1 MGQREQRRAAK
12 AARRAERAERRAER
26 RAMKRERRRARR
38 QRGAA
43 GGGSGSGSSD
53 SDSSSESDAEKHD
66 IRVEVQGEAGPG
78 NPEAEVRIEV
88 DSKGGEGGGDGE
100 AGEVKIEIR
109 ADGEGAGPAVRR
121 LSKVLS
127 GLVTPE
133 LVETIQHA
141 VKDVT
146 QHVAGAAKKAGA
158 TKQTAEQVEAAFKAE
173 LGGVREKL
181 VPHLVDIARQAG
193 PKVAELN
200 VAVRGPLAEL
210 RKEIEPKAQELKEAL
225 VPESPTPLPRCCC
238 CCRTCAVLPL
248 TCAHLRT
255 YLPSHAA
262 PLTVSLSRSRLF
274 R

>member
-1 MGQREQRRAAK
+1 
-12 AARRAERAERRAER
+12 
-26 RAMKRERRRARR
+26 MKRERRRARR
-38 QRGAA
+38 QGAA
-43 GGGSGSGSSD
+43 GGGSAGSSD
-53 SDSSSESDAEKHD
+53 SGSSSESDAEEHE
-66 IRVEVQGEAGPG
+66 IRVEVRGEAGPG
-78 NPEAEVRIEV
+78 HGHGK
-88 DSKGGEGGGDGE
+88 SE
-100 AGEVKIEIR
+100 AGDVKIEIR
-109 ADGEGAGPAVRR
+109 SDGEGAGPAVRR

-133 LVETIQHA
+133 LVETVRHA

-158 TKQTAEQVEAAFKAE
+158 TKETAEQVEEAFKSE
-173 LGGVREKL
+173 LGGVRQKL
-181 VPHLVDIARQAG
+181 VPHIVDIAREMG

-225 VPESPTPLPRCCC
+225 VPEPPTPLPRCCS
-238 CCRTCAVLPL
+238 RPFLLPDMSLVLPL

-255 YLPSHAA
+255 FPRALCLWLS
-262 PLTVSLSRSRLF
+262 LIVSLSRSRPS

>member
-1 MGQREQRRAAK
+1 
-12 AARRAERAERRAER
+12 
-26 RAMKRERRRARR
+26 MKRERRRARR
-38 QRGAA
+38 QGAA
-43 GGGSGSGSSD
+43 GGGSAGSSD
-53 SDSSSESDAEKHD
+53 SGSSSESDAEEHE
-66 IRVEVQGEAGPG
+66 IRVEVQGEAGRG
-78 NPEAEVRIEV
+78 KPEAEVRVEV
-88 DSKGGEGGGDGE
+88 DSKGGEGGGDTA
-100 AGEVKIEIR
+100 AGEVRIEMR
-109 ADGEGAGPAVRR
+109 SDGEGAGPAVRR

-133 LVETIQHA
+133 LVETVRHA

-158 TKQTAEQVEAAFKAE
+158 TKETAEQVEEAFKSE
-173 LGGVREKL
+173 LGGVRQKL
-181 VPHLVDIARQAG
+181 VPHIVDIAREMG

-225 VPESPTPLPRCCC
+225 VLNPPTPLPRCCS
-238 CCRTCAVLPL
+238 RPFLLPDMSLVLPL

-255 YLPSHAA
+255 FPRALCLWLSLIA
-262 PLTVSLSRSRLF
+262 SLSRSRPS

>member
-1 MGQREQRRAAK
+1 
-12 AARRAERAERRAER
+12 
-26 RAMKRERRRARR
+26 MKRERRRARR

-53 SDSSSESDAEKHD
+53 SGSSSESDAEEHG

-78 NPEAEVRIEV
+78 RGKTEAEVRVEV
-88 DSKGGEGGGDGE
+88 DSKGGEGGGDTA
-100 AGEVKIEIR
+100 AGVRIEMR
-109 ADGEGAGPAVRR
+109 SDGEGAGPAVRR

-158 TKQTAEQVEAAFKAE
+158 TKETAEQVEAAFKSE

-181 VPHLVDIARQAG
+181 VPHIVDIARQAG

-225 VPESPTPLPRCCC
+225 VPESPSPLPFLAAPPF
-238 CCRTCAVLPL
+238 AVHTHDIHIMCPLLPL
-248 TCAHLRT
+248 TGANLRT
-255 YLPSHAA
+255 YLLSHAA
-262 PLTVSLSRSRLF
+262 PLTVSQSRSRLF

>member
-1 MGQREQRRAAK
+1 MGQREQQRAAK
-12 AARRAERAERRAER
+12 AARRGARAERRAEH

-38 QRGAA
+38 QGAA
-43 GGGSGSGSSD
+43 GGGSARSSD
-53 SDSSSESDAEKHD
+53 SGSSSESDAEEHE
-66 IRVEVQGEAGPG
+66 IRVEVRGEAGPG
-78 NPEAEVRIEV
+78 HGHRK
-88 DSKGGEGGGDGE
+88 SE
-100 AGEVKIEIR
+100 AGDVKIEIR
-109 ADGEGAGPAVRR
+109 SDGEGAGPAVRR

-133 LVETIQHA
+133 LVETVRHA

-158 TKQTAEQVEAAFKAE
+158 TKETAEQVEEAFKSE
-173 LGGVREKL
+173 LGGVRQKL
-181 VPHLVDIARQAG
+181 VPHIVDIAREMG

-225 VPESPTPLPRCCC
+225 VLNPRPS
-238 CCRTCAVLPL
+238 CCRTFPRAAADLCTP
-248 TCAHLRT
+248 AHLPRA
-255 YLPSHAA
+255 LCLWLS
-262 PLTVSLSRSRLF
+262 LIVSLSRSRPS

>member
-1 MGQREQRRAAK
+1 
-12 AARRAERAERRAER
+12 
-26 RAMKRERRRARR
+26 MKRERRRARR

-43 GGGSGSGSSD
+43 GGDSGSGSSD
-53 SDSSSESDAEKHD
+53 SDSSSESDAEEHE
-66 IRVEVQGEAGPG
+66 IRVEVQGEAGRG
-78 NPEAEVRIEV
+78 KPEAEVRVEV
-88 DSKGGEGGGDGE
+88 DSKGGEGGGDTA
-100 AGEVKIEIR
+100 AGVRIEMR
-109 ADGEGAGPAVRR
+109 SDGEGAGPAVRR

-158 TKQTAEQVEAAFKAE
+158 TKETAEQVEAAFKAE

-181 VPHLVDIARQAG
+181 VPHIVDIARQAG

-225 VPESPTPLPRCCC
+225 VPESPSPLPLLL
-238 CCRTCAVLPL
+238 LPPL
-248 TCAHLRT
+248 LLPT
-255 YLPSHAA
+255 Y
-262 PLTVSLSRSRLF
+262 T
-274 R
+274 